1 MPKMS
6 VAEAARTAGTQR
18 STLYRAMENGK
29 LSYEML
35 NGRKVIDPSELE
47 RVFPSERPK
56 VVRGTGST
64 IGNEQPAPP
73 TEQVSDPV
81 VFAVLRKELEL
92 VREQNRVLIDDKED
106 LRTRLDASEQDRR
119 SMILLLED
127 LRKPRPSWWQFWA
140 KAA

>member
-6 VAEAARTAGTQR
+6 VAEAARAAGTQR

-56 VVRGTGST
+56 VVRGTGSA
-64 IGNEQPAPP
+64 IINEQITPS
-73 TEQVSDPV
+73 TEQQSNQVLL
-81 VFAVLRKELEL
+81 AVLKKEIEL
-92 VREQNRVLIDDKED
+92 VREQNHALEEDKRD
-106 LRTRLDASEQDRR
+106 LRARLDKSETER
-119 SMILLLED
+119 SAVLRLLED
-127 LRKPRPSWWQFWA
+127 QRKPRRWWPWWT